1 MGQSKT
7 LSDNVCEPVSLVNE
21 MWENEPSLHFSNL
34 ADALIQSD
42 LQ

>member
-1 MGQSKT
+1 MTDEVKLG
-7 LSDNVCEPVSLVNE
+7 E
-21 MWENEPSLHFSNL
+21 MQKWQTAVILIIYIYILHL